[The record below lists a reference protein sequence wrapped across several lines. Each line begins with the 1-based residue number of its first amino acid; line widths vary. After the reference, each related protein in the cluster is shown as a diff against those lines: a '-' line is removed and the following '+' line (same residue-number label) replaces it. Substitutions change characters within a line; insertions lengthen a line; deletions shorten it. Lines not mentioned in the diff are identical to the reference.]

1 MPPLPFS
8 REFSFFL
15 QSHGYIPVLHSAKIA
30 ENRPGGTTISLRSE
44 ASSFSQTSSVL
55 CHVSGCDTA
64 YIDLPGYHHQVQV
77 PDVPLVPGYDV
88 PLQLSI
94 SFCLFQS
101 AVCQMQLRLLFSC
114 GNPDTRNDLDLISAF
129 SYVSMQM
136 SCKMLLLLCL
146 SYFYFGGFC
155 ICNKEFKKVIIA
167 TNKCTDVWIN
177 SFQSKPSNLF
187 PEFMAKKKATIFRLL
202 PCSSLYLNTLYRRP
216 SVPFYT
222 ILNFFKASE

>member
-15 QSHGYIPVLHSAKIA
+15 QSHGYIPRSSFSK
-30 ENRPGGTTISLRSE
+30 NRRELTGGTTISLRSE
-44 ASSFSQTSSVL
+44 ASSFSRTSSEL
-55 CHVSGCDTA
+55 FHVAGYGTA

-94 SFCLFQS
+94 SFCLFRS

-136 SCKMLLLLCL
+136 SCKMLSLLCL

-155 ICNKEFKKVIIA
+155 ICNKEFKKSNNH
-167 TNKCTDVWIN
+167 NK
-177 SFQSKPSNLF
+177 Q
-187 PEFMAKKKATIFRLL
+187 M
-202 PCSSLYLNTLYRRP
+202 Y
-216 SVPFYT
+216 
-222 ILNFFKASE
+222 

>member
-1 MPPLPFS
+1 MRRLAPSACLLLS
-8 REFSFFL
+8 
-15 QSHGYIPVLHSAKIA
+15 YISALA
-30 ENRPGGTTISLRSE
+30 VATIVPCSQ
-44 ASSFSQTSSVL
+44 ASSFWQTSSVL
-55 CHVSGCDTA
+55 CHVSSCDTA
-64 YIDLPGYHHQVQV
+64 YIDLPGYHRQVQV

-94 SFCLFQS
+94 SFCLFRS

-136 SCKMLLLLCL
+136 SCKMFLLLCL

-167 TNKCTDVWIN
+167 TNKCTDV
-177 SFQSKPSNLF
+177 
-187 PEFMAKKKATIFRLL
+187 
-202 PCSSLYLNTLYRRP
+202 
-216 SVPFYT
+216 
-222 ILNFFKASE
+222 

>member
-1 MPPLPFS
+1 MPYTVFCHVFVS
-8 REFSFFL
+8 NGRM
-15 QSHGYIPVLHSAKIA
+15 VAKLIQTVFQCNQFRIA
-30 ENRPGGTTISLRSE
+30 WLSSIKTALSVATIVPCSQ
-44 ASSFSQTSSVL
+44 ASSFWQTSSVL
-55 CHVSGCDTA
+55 CHVSGCVTA

-94 SFCLFQS
+94 SFCLFRS

-155 ICNKEFKKVIIA
+155 ICNKEF
-167 TNKCTDVWIN
+167 
-177 SFQSKPSNLF
+177 
-187 PEFMAKKKATIFRLL
+187 
-202 PCSSLYLNTLYRRP
+202 
-216 SVPFYT
+216 
-222 ILNFFKASE
+222 